1 MKRFNGLLLF
11 LALLLPLSACSTIT
25 MLATDGRVAIRL
37 FLEACENPVKDI
49 IKPEF
54 SKDFKTATVTVKNGV
69 YKACWFAPEGDD
81 IVIIMEDGTAA
92 GVPKAAFVPEEGV

>member
-1 MKRFNGLLLF
+1 MKKLVLF

-25 MLATDGRVAIRL
+25 MLAKNDQGVAVRL
-37 FLEACENPVKDI
+37 FLEACESPVKDV

-54 SKDFKTATVTVKNGV
+54 SRDFKTATVTINNVV
-69 YKACWFAPEGDD
+69 YKACWLSPEGDD
-81 IVIIMEDGTAA
+81 IVIIMEDGTAG